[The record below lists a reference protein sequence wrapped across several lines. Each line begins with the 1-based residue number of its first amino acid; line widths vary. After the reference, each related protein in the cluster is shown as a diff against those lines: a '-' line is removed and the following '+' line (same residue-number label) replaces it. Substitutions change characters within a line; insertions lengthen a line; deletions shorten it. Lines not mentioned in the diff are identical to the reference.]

1 MAAPEDGVGTSE
13 AVGIDRGVGSAAGV
27 GTDGGVGT
35 AAGVGVAGGVGTAAG
50 VGVDGGVGPA
60 VGVGPGGAG
69 AGFGVG
75 AAGVRTPPGAGADIG
90 DCDGVCAAPKDEFAP
105 DTAFCC
111 GSNVVASVGNVL
123 SCRMTQGNDSISR
136 NPNPPRRSTA
146 VSIRTEK
153 KSFVNLGLIRRGL
166 RPTLREMLEHHP
178 ANYISEEH
186 PSHSAFRI
194 PHSAFRIP
202 HSAFRIPPDPSRAK
216 HTGTSIAIAPP
227 EFARDFGCTHN
238 PFPKQLQPTRSWAG
252 LQLLPSYS
260 RIGRNKTESGKA
272 NFSDA

>member
-1 MAAPEDGVGTSE
+1 MAAPEDCVGTAE

-35 AAGVGVAGGVGTAAG
+35 AAGVGVDGGVGTAAG
-50 VGVDGGVGPA
+50 VGVEGGVGPA

-69 AGFGVG
+69 AGADSGTDAGFGAG
-75 AAGVRTPPGAGADIG
+75 ATGVRTPPGAGADIG

-111 GSNVVASVGNVL
+111 GSNVVASVGNVF

-136 NPNPPRRSTA
+136 NPNAPRRSTA

-153 KSFVNLGLIRRGL
+153 TSFVNLGLIRRGL

-178 ANYISEEH
+178 AIIFQKRIH
-186 PSHSAFRI
+186 RI
-194 PHSAFRIP
+194 PH
-202 HSAFRIPPDPSRAK
+202 
-216 HTGTSIAIAPP
+216 
-227 EFARDFGCTHN
+227 
-238 PFPKQLQPTRSWAG
+238 PTR
-252 LQLLPSYS
+252 P
-260 RIGRNKTESGKA
+260 
-272 NFSDA
+272 